1 MQLYAKVLLAKGEYD
16 KVLAFLTQHEV
27 SFGIILDKKKL
38 VFKVLVRRGDRLGA
52 MNELLSIIKHN
63 YLNVKGDF

>member
-16 KVLAFLTQHEV
+16 KVLEFLNKHEA

-38 VFKVLVRRGDRLGA
+38 VFKVLLRRGDRLGA
-52 MNELLSIIKHN
+52 MNELLSIIRHN